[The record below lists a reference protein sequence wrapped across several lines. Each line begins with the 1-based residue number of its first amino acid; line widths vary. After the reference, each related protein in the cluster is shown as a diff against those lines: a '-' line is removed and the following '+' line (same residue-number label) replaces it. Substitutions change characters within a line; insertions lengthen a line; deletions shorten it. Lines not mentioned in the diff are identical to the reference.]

1 MRETESACAFKLP
14 VLSAA
19 NANAEPWRIQ
29 RLNQIVGRLNTFSYN
44 RYKYDLLAKLAKL
57 HDENDALQ
65 ITWNSDPTAAEK
77 TVTAYLWS
85 EVLHTDQA
93 MISHQSA

>member
-1 MRETESACAFKLP
+1 MQNPGEF
-14 VLSAA
+14 
-19 NANAEPWRIQ
+19 
-29 RLNQIVGRLNTFSYN
+29 NTFSYN

>member
-1 MRETESACAFKLP
+1 MREAQSVCAIKIP
-14 VLSAA
+14 KLSAA
-19 NANAEPWRIQ
+19 NANSEPWRIQ
-29 RLNQIVGRLNTFSYN
+29 RLNEIVGRLNTFSYN

-77 TVTAYLWS
+77 TVTAHLWS
-85 EVLHTDQA
+85 EVLSTDQA
-93 MISHQSA
+93 LISHQST